1 MKERVMATIDTVY
14 QEAINMK
21 PAEKIELIDRL
32 MLSLDH
38 PDKEIDALWK
48 EEAESRLKAYDAGEI
63 GSTAA
68 KEVFAKYGR

>member
-1 MKERVMATIDTVY
+1 MATIEAVY
-14 QEAINMK
+14 QEAVNMK
-21 PAEKIELIDRL
+21 PAERMELIDRL
-32 MLSLDH
+32 MLSLDQ

-63 GSTAA
+63 SSTPA